1 MEVAEDLEK
10 WDMKDNARSFSA
22 SQAISKESVI
32 DEALDAE
39 ANMEAPTTATVSTT
53 DKTSEPGPPP
63 NGGFA
68 AWLQVAGS
76 FFLFF
81 NGWVSIESIPN
92 DVVAWLPS
100 RIVHSRAI
108 FKVLLFKPE
117 FLHPLMP
124 C

>member
-1 MEVAEDLEK
+1 MEVAEDPEK
-10 WDMKDNARSFSA
+10 WDIEDNARGFST
-22 SQAISKESVI
+22 SQAISKESAM

-39 ANMEAPTTATVSTT
+39 ANMELPTTATISTT

-92 DVVAWLPS
+92 DVVA
-100 RIVHSRAI
+100 
-108 FKVLLFKPE
+108 
-117 FLHPLMP
+117 
-124 C
+124 